1 MCMTWNQDQW
11 LASTQEGTFEHAYAA
26 YTLVGEY
33 FNQAGD
39 RALMMADIEG
49 DISNVYNQ
57 RGTDVESFYYRVQ
70 RPSGERVK
78 PTQAEQIGLAT
89 KDLAKRGFLPKPVE
103 VPVETVLAE
112 SVLV

>member
-11 LASTQEGTFEHAYAA
+11 LSSTREGTFEHAYAA

-39 RALMMADIEG
+39 RALMFADIEG

-57 RGTDVESFYYRVQ
+57 RGTDVESFYYR
-70 RPSGERVK
+70 RPITGEFRK
-78 PTQAEQIGLAT
+78 PTQAEQIALAT
-89 KDLAKRGFLPKPVE
+89 KDLAQRGFLPKPVE

-112 SVLV
+112 SVLA